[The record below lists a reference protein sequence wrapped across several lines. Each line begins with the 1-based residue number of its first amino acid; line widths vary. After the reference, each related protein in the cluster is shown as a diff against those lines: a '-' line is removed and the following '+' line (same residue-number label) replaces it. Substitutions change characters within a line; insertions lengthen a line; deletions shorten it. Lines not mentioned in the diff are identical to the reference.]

1 MKGVSMDIDVESFR
15 NRRNDQR
22 WNRVS
27 VGDVIERITWSTP
40 DKECLI
46 ATPEATVNPAH
57 ARVTYAQANCLIN
70 RVANGLLA
78 KGLPPAARVAML
90 VENSVEAWLSKV
102 AIAKAGLV
110 AAPVNIM
117 MAPDVI
123 IDCLERVGAEFV
135 IADAAQWETHG
146 DDLIATGLT
155 PIMMIGGPDGGDVAS
170 FDDFIADESTDEPDV
185 TIHGDD
191 IWEVLFTS
199 GTTAK
204 PKAVMISHTYTYMCA
219 MSQIMSM
226 TRGLEHEQDLRHA
239 TFTPMTFHI
248 GDHLMVFGPLM
259 AGGTVIMGSKPDGK
273 EMAQAC
279 TDEDVTC
286 LFGGSP
292 QFIEG
297 LIREC
302 HENPDTYDLSAMTS
316 MFYAWAP
323 LDPQSFEA
331 FEALTRPDLVCWELI
346 GQTECLAPHRFFL
359 NRHRELFEATAPAQN
374 YVGVP
379 APLLGSTVMDA
390 DGNDLRGQ
398 PGVNGEAVYRSPA
411 MFSGYYGDPEAT
423 KEAFKGG
430 WMHSGD
436 TFTYDENDH
445 RIMVDRYKDMVKSG
459 GENVSSIR
467 VESVLQQHPA
477 IARAAVV
484 GVADDTW
491 GEMVTACVILAA
503 GRGVRRI
510 GSDRVLPRPT
520 SRLRNAEAGHR
531 HGQLSRDCRRQD
543 PEVQVARWPCRD
555 PESSLTAQDGEGAGR
570 GCEEPFVVA
579 HNACFEV
586 HDAAA
591 PFYHRCCR
599 RHAARHGRSNEP
611 QRDLDARA
619 IHAGFLDH
627 AHC

>member
-1 MKGVSMDIDVESFR
+1 VETLTFGDLFVKIDVENFR

-27 VGDVIERITWSTP
+27 VGDVIERVTWSDP
-40 DKECLI
+40 DKECLV

-57 ARVTYAQANCLIN
+57 ARVTYAQANELIN
-70 RVANGLLA
+70 RVANGLLSS
-78 KGLPPAARVAML
+78 GIPPAARVAML
-90 VENSVEAWLSKV
+90 VENSVEAWLSKI
-102 AIAKAGLV
+102 AIAKAGMV

-123 IDCLERVGAEFV
+123 DECLARVGAEFV
-135 IADAAQWETHG
+135 IADAQQWNTHG
-146 DDLIATGLT
+146 DDLAASGLT
-155 PIMMIGGPDGGDVAS
+155 PIMMIGGSDGGETPS
-170 FDDFIADESTDEPDV
+170 FDDFIAGRSAEEPDV

-226 TRGLEHEQDLRHA
+226 TRGLQHERDLVHA

-279 TDEDVTC
+279 TDENVTC

-302 HENPDTYDLSAMTS
+302 HENPATYDLSSITS

-323 LDPQSFEA
+323 LDPKSFKA
-331 FEALTRPDLVCWELI
+331 FEALTRPNLVCWELI
-346 GQTECLAPHRFFL
+346 GQTECLAPHQFFL

-379 APLLGSTVMDA
+379 APLLGSTVVDA

-411 MFSGYYGDPEAT
+411 MFSGYYRDPEAT
-423 KEAFKGG
+423 KAALKDDWF
-430 WMHSGD
+430 HSGD
-436 TFTYDENDH
+436 TFAYDEQDQ
-445 RIMVDRYKDMVKSG
+445 RVMVDRYKDMVKSG

-467 VESVLQQHPA
+467 VEAVLHQHRS
-477 IARAAVV
+477 IERAAVI
-484 GVADDTW
+484 GIPDDTW
-491 GEMVTACVILAA
+491 GEMVTACVILSPGHELDEAA
-503 GRGVRRI
+503 VI
-510 GSDRVLPRPT
+510 MF
-520 SRLRNAEAGHR
+520 
-531 HGQLSRDCRRQD
+531 SRDR
-543 PEVQVARWPCRD
+543 
-555 PESSLTAQDGEGAGR
+555 L
-570 GCEEPFVVA
+570 
-579 HNACFEV
+579 
-586 HDAAA
+586 
-591 PFYHRCCR
+591 
-599 RHAARHGRSNEP
+599 
-611 QRDLDARA
+611 
-619 IHAGFLDH
+619 AGFETPKRIIAMDSFPETVGGKILKYKLR
-627 AHC
+627 AALNETNATT